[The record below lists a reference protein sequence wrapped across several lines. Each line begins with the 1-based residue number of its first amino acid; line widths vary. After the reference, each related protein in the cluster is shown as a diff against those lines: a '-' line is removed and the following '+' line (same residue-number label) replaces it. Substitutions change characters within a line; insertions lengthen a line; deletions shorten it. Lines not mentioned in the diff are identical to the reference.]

1 MDQPGPQIEK
11 EYMSVRKPGEDLNLE
26 QPAEPDYWANVLDR
40 LVAAVIYI
48 GEHPAIAIA
57 LLALVVS
64 MWSVWQARKTSHAN
78 IVSVFLEEYAS
89 KEMHNAL
96 DTLKDF
102 EGTMAGRGLVEN
114 FIQFIEKNRNITK
127 TDVDNAGLYLR
138 TYGDRIEPSRR
149 KVSHFYRRAWRL
161 YKDGYINKKAF
172 RIIAGTSGSDLFLTV
187 AIPLTYA
194 THLIRLCD
202 KDPVKFR
209 RDLPRFA
216 WVAKFEKKS
225 RDRKR

>member
-1 MDQPGPQIEK
+1 
-11 EYMSVRKPGEDLNLE
+11 MSVRKPGEVLKLE
-26 QPAEPDYWANVLDR
+26 QPAESNYWADVLDW

-57 LLALVVS
+57 LLALLALVVS
-64 MWSVWQARKTSHAN
+64 IWSVWQARKTSHAN
-78 IVSVFLEEYAS
+78 IVAVFLEEYAS
-89 KEMHNAL
+89 KEMHKAL

-102 EGTMAGRGLVEN
+102 EGDMAGRRLVEN
-114 FIQFIEKNRNITK
+114 FIHFIEKNRNITK
-127 TDVDNAGLYLR
+127 IDVDNAGSYLR
-138 TYGDRIEPSRR
+138 FYGDRIEPSRR

-161 YKDGYINKKAF
+161 YKEGYINKKAF

-202 KDPVKFR
+202 RDPEKFR
-209 RDLPRFA
+209 RDLPKFR
-216 WVAKFEKKS
+216 WVVKFEKMS